1 MLVSHIVFTFE
12 SLLKI
17 KITVLTTGISYI
29 DQAGGEKNR
38 LLRSMIIP
46 LAFVIIMWLVKS
58 VEMFFDFD
66 FARYGIF
73 PLTLTGLRGV
83 ILSPFIHGDLKHLL
97 NNSIPILVLGSALFY
112 FYREVAK
119 TVLVLSIVITGLWVW
134 VFAREAWHIG
144 ASGVVYSLA
153 AFIFSSGA
161 IRRHPR
167 LMAISL
173 LVAFLYGSMVWGI
186 FPIRERVSWESH
198 LMGMISG
205 VILAVHF
212 RHYGP
217 QRKKYT
223 WELEEE
229 EEDEVE
235 AVVDEFAEK
244 VIRSLKDEDSDSQ
257 PPHDKSGGFSAN
269 PGIRFQFKPKDK
281 PEKNDE

>member
-1 MLVSHIVFTFE
+1 MTSGISHI
-12 SLLKI
+12 
-17 KITVLTTGISYI
+17 
-29 DQAGGEKNR
+29 DQVGGEKNR
-38 LLRSMIIP
+38 MVRSMIIP
-46 LAFVIIMWLVKS
+46 LAFVVVMWLVKS

-73 PLTLTGLRGV
+73 PLTLKGLRGI

-134 VFAREAWHIG
+134 VFAREAFHIG

-153 AFIFSSGA
+153 AFLFSSGV

-198 LMGMISG
+198 LMGMVSG
-205 VILAVHF
+205 VILAMHF
-212 RHYGP
+212 RQYGP

-223 WELEEE
+223 WELEAEE
-229 EEDEVE
+229 EEE
-235 AVVDEFAEK
+235 AMADDFAEK
-244 VIRSLKDEDSDSQ
+244 VIRSLEEDHSI
-257 PPHDKSGGFSAN
+257 PPEEPGGFSSDPN
-269 PGIRFQFKPKDK
+269 VKFNYKPKDK
-281 PEKNDE
+281 PDE